1 MVMVQLKEEVVPSC
15 ASGAGEWSRL
25 IVSEFEF
32 SCPCLQEAF
41 TDFLSLLLGPALVV
55 LALHCGAE
63 SDTLNSKIV
72 SVSGTSGLVEVWHVG
87 KLRPREREW
96 HT

>member
-1 MVMVQLKEEVVPSC
+1 MVRSEVEADKTRETSEEVAMVMVQLKEAVVPSC

-32 SCPCLQEAF
+32 SCPCFQEAF
-41 TDFLSLLLGPALVV
+41 TDFLSLPLGPALVV

-63 SDTLNSKIV
+63 SDT
-72 SVSGTSGLVEVWHVG
+72 
-87 KLRPREREW
+87 
-96 HT
+96 

>member
-15 ASGAGEWSRL
+15 ASGAREWSRL

-32 SCPCLQEAF
+32 SCHCLQEAF
-41 TDFLSLLLGPALVV
+41 TDFLSLPLGAALVV
-55 LALHCGAE
+55 LALHCGAD

-72 SVSGTSGLVEVWHVG
+72 SPSGISGLVEVWHIG
-87 KLRPREREW
+87 KLRPGEREW